1 MNDFKINW
9 DLRKEGDPT
18 ITDLKNSPEGKKLCE
33 EIMKNLYKEDKAFW
47 KEYDNRAIEII
58 KEITGKS

>member
-9 DLRKEGDPT
+9 NLLKEGQPT
-18 ITDLKNSPEGKKLCE
+18 ITDFKNSPECKKLCE
-33 EIMKNLYKEDKAFW
+33 EVIQNICLKDKTFW
-47 KEYDNRAIEII
+47 KEYDNRTIEMI

>member
-9 DLRKEGDPT
+9 NLRKEGEPT
-18 ITDLKNSPEGKKLCE
+18 VTDLRNSPKGKKICE
-33 EIMKNLYKEDKAFW
+33 EMIKNIEKYDKDLW
-47 KEYDNRAIEII
+47 KEYDNRTIEII